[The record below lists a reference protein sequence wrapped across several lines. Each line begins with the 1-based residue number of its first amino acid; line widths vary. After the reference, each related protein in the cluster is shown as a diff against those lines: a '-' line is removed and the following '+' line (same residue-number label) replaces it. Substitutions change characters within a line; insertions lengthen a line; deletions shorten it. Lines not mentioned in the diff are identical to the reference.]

1 MKMTIQTIGLLIL
14 IGLSAGLISGMVG
27 VGGGIV
33 MVPLLLLLGI
43 SQHQAQGTSLA
54 VLALPVTFLAAYNYY
69 EKGYVDWKF
78 ALIIGVFFVIG
89 GFIGSKF
96 AVSIDQKILKKIFG
110 VILLIAAGQL
120 FFSK

>member
-1 MKMTIQTIGLLIL
+1 MKMTVQTIGLLIL

-33 MVPLLLLLGI
+33 MVPLLLLLGFT
-43 SQHQAQGTSLA
+43 QHQAQGTSLA

-78 ALIIGVFFVIG
+78 AIIIGVFFVIG

>member
-1 MKMTIQTIGLLIL
+1 MKMTFQTFLLLLL
-14 IGLSAGLISGMVG
+14 IGLSAGIISGMVG
-27 VGGGIV
+27 VGGGII
-33 MVPLLLLLGI
+33 MVPLLLLLGV

-69 EKGYVDWKF
+69 QKGYVDWKF
-78 ALIIGVFFVIG
+78 AIVIAIFFVIG

-96 AVSIDQKILKKIFG
+96 AVSVDQKILKKIFG
-110 VILLIAAGQL
+110 VLLLVAAGQL